1 MPSTVAFTILLIP
14 VHDDGEKM
22 NILRA
27 WHFKSCDINFFMTII
42 HLPVFADE
50 FYFVFARCATS
61 HWSLLL
67 PVALFA
73 CLSFSPCDNL
83 DFPPSVNRFAIN
95 LKGFFASTR
104 IDSMILHEKVRK
116 KLFTTVN
123 TLTANG
129 AIAGSFWRDYWNL
142 QMLRSFDGFDAI
154 TWERFCWLNKAKANK
169 MQIHFK
175 SKGNLKIFKAGI
187 GKWWFWCC
195 RMGNVEVVDEAIF
208 LNFNAVIRN

>member
-27 WHFKSCDINFFMTII
+27 WHFKSCDNNFFMTII

-116 KLFTTVN
+116 KIVYDREHL
-123 TLTANG
+123 
-129 AIAGSFWRDYWNL
+129 D
-142 QMLRSFDGFDAI
+142 
-154 TWERFCWLNKAKANK
+154 
-169 MQIHFK
+169 
-175 SKGNLKIFKAGI
+175 
-187 GKWWFWCC
+187 GKWCNCRKFLARLLKPSDAEKLWWIWCD
-195 RMGNVEVVDEAIF
+195 NVRAI
-208 LNFNAVIRN
+208 LLT